1 MGLPLDNALRETP
14 PEDATDFVADVWR
27 KSGWESSSEGPVITA
42 TRAGESRQLLV
53 CHDESADADADVD
66 AVVST
71 GDDDRAGAL
80 AERCGAELVGAT
92 DLYRRLAY
100 GMPVAERERLIERH
114 LDVESVS
121 DPDSGENTAE
131 TVGSGKSES
140 TTEDGIVADT
150 TDTDAGSTATPF
162 AGRGDSARGESDE
175 DADASSEASRVD
187 ERAATHDSPPDRDQS
202 TDGRDESDRTANGI
216 RITRRVAA
224 TTVLLGLLAVGS
236 VIAFG
241 VLPGLQASAGEPATT
256 DAADLPTTDSE
267 NVDRDTLSS
276 VTTAPDRDG
285 QRRYVGLAPTC
296 NRPPGLVITIQLGA
310 LQQNDE
316 TLNNGIR
323 TVWQFASPENQ
334 RRIGRYSEFERIVN
348 SSRYQVMFE
357 YARAEYAPI
366 QIENG
371 SARQRVTLTTPN
383 GSTATYE
390 FHLSKQ
396 SGGEHDGCWMTDGVV
411 RVDENAAAARQ

>member
-80 AERCGAELVGAT
+80 AERCGAELMGAT

-100 GMPVAERERLIERH
+100 GMPVDERERLIERH
-114 LDVESVS
+114 LDVDSVS
-121 DPDSGENTAE
+121 DPDSGETTAE
-131 TVGSGKSES
+131 TVGRGESES
-140 TTEDGIVADT
+140 TTEYGSVADAL
-150 TDTDAGSTATPF
+150 DVGPTATPF
-162 AGRGDSARGESDE
+162 AGRRDSARGQSNE
-175 DADASSEASRVD
+175 DVDASSETSRAD
-187 ERAATHDSPPDRDQS
+187 GSPAMHDSPPDREQS
-202 TDGRDESDRTANGI
+202 ADGRDESEQTANGI

-236 VIAFG
+236 VVAFG
-241 VLPGLQASAGEPATT
+241 VLPGLQASAGDPATS
-256 DAADLPTTDSE
+256 DAGDQPTTESE
-267 NVDRDTLSS
+267 NVDRDTISS

-285 QRRYVGLAPTC
+285 QRRYVGLVPTC
-296 NRPPGLVITIQLGA
+296 NRPPGLVVTIQLGA

-323 TVWQFASPENQ
+323 TVWQFASPENR
-334 RRIGRYSEFERIVN
+334 RRIGRYSEFVRIVN
-348 SSRYQVMFE
+348 SSRYRVMFE

-366 QIENG
+366 RVENG
-371 SARQRVTLTTPN
+371 TARQRVTLTTPN